1 MDNFDITEAP
11 LEQTIKVEVEDDL
24 NDFKE
29 DEKMPDIKE
38 KEYIVPEE
46 VFKKAEEYTEAPVI
60 KKVRKKRTMTPEA
73 LEKLAKAREK
83 ANETR
88 RKNKELRLKGEKK
101 YPTQVKQDKVKEQQ
115 ELKRPVVNNITH
127 ETKNITNNITH
138 EDIERISVEAT
149 KKTLIEYEMIRK
161 KRKEEKKI
169 KKEEDNRKLK
179 ITNQINRAMGRP
191 PQNNFVDHY
200 F

>member
-1 MDNFDITEAP
+1 
-11 LEQTIKVEVEDDL
+11 
-24 NDFKE
+24 
-29 DEKMPDIKE
+29 
-38 KEYIVPEE
+38 
-46 VFKKAEEYTEAPVI
+46 
-60 KKVRKKRTMTPEA
+60 MTPEA

-101 YPTQVKQDKVKEQQ
+101 YPTQVKEDKVKEQQ

-169 KKEEDNRKLK
+169 KKEEENRKLK

-191 PQNNFVDHY
+191 EQNSFINHY
-200 F
+200 L